1 MAVSMIWH
9 TEEYMEEYALRWV
22 GSRLIGLEDT
32 QATTTNL
39 PKKTWHLALLHLC
52 RTQRVEN
59 RKN

>member
-1 MAVSMIWH
+1 
-9 TEEYMEEYALRWV
+9 LLG

-32 QATTTNL
+32 QATATDL
-39 PKKTWHLALLHLC
+39 PKKTQHLALLQVC